1 MTVDTTFAPRERLD
15 GQTAVITGGNGA
27 IGAAAARRF
36 AALGARVVL
45 IARSPV
51 EASAALL
58 ASLAGDGHFALSASV
73 TDSAALVAAAAEV
86 ERRTGGATIVV
97 NSAGYT
103 KPVPTADLDALTDD
117 FIDEMFAVNW
127 RGPFATIRAF
137 APQLKRAGEGV
148 VVNVSSIAAFSGLGS
163 NLAYSASKGA
173 LDTLTKGLAKTMA
186 PGIRFVA
193 VSPGLVDTPFV
204 PGRDAAFNERV
215 GPKLP
220 LKRLAL
226 ADDVAAAIQAC
237 VTTLCFATGSIFIV
251 DGGRHLG

>member
-1 MTVDTTFAPRERLD
+1 VTTFAPRDRLD
-15 GQTAVITGGNGA
+15 GQVAVITGGNGA
-27 IGAAAARRF
+27 IGAATAKRF

-45 IARSPV
+45 LARSSP
-51 EASAALL
+51 ETSKELI

-73 TDSAALVAAAAEV
+73 TDSAALVTAAAEI
-86 ERRTGGATIVV
+86 EARTGGATIVV

-137 APQLKRAGEGV
+137 ASQLKRSGDGV

-173 LDTLTKGLAKTMA
+173 LDTLTKGLAKTMGPA
-186 PGIRFVA
+186 IRFLA

-204 PGRDAAFNERV
+204 SGRDAAFNERM
-215 GPKLP
+215 GSKMP
-220 LKRLAL
+220 LRRVAL

-237 VTTLCFATGSIFIV
+237 VTTLSFATGSIIVV